1 MPIAVS
7 AFNLHEQFP
16 SGRTAPCL
24 VEARDESGEIHAVV
38 VKIFSES
45 EGGHKAS
52 AAELVCSLLGQ
63 ALGLR
68 PPEPYLVTL
77 PEGFESLV
85 NCESTQTKIRQSEG
99 LYFGCKYLS
108 GASIVSPERSISES
122 KLSEAAQIFTFDG
135 LVQNPDRRV
144 GKPNLLESD
153 EGYHLID
160 HDQAL
165 GDFRFPTFVST
176 VAPWD
181 ESAERSPAYEFLK
194 NHLFHQGLHGK
205 EEFFDDAEKQ
215 LAELNQDDILAI
227 LESVPPIWWGDSSMF
242 QQLKD
247 YLEQAPLKTTEIIS
261 LVKSY
266 LSTP

>member
-1 MPIAVS
+1 MPISVS

-16 SGRTAPCL
+16 SGRTAPFL
-24 VEARDESGEIHAVV
+24 VEARDENGEIHEVV
-38 VKIFSES
+38 VKIFSEG

-52 AAELVCSLLGQ
+52 AAELVCSLLGH

-85 NCESTQTKIRQSEG
+85 GCETTKAKIQQTEG
-99 LYFGCKYLS
+99 PYFGCKYLP

-135 LVQNPDRRV
+135 LIQNPDRKVR
-144 GKPNLLESD
+144 KPNLLESD

-165 GDFRFPTFVST
+165 GDFRFPSISEAI
-176 VAPWD
+176 APWED
-181 ESAERSPAYEFLK
+181 RAKGYPAYDFLK
-194 NHLFHQGLHGK
+194 NHLFHQGLQSK
-205 EEFFDDAEKQ
+205 EEFFENAEKQ
-215 LAELNQDDILAI
+215 LAELNPDLILAI
-227 LESVPPIWWGDSSMF
+227 VESVPPTWWGDSAMS
-242 QQLKD
+242 QELKD
-247 YLEQAPLKTTEIIS
+247 YLKQAPLKSAEIIS
-261 LVKSY
+261 FVKTY
-266 LSTP
+266 LTAQ